1 MEHNKLRAYKRVH
14 YYRQEITGF
23 IIKLFSA
30 KKYLKKQQQQKKTK
44 TNKTKKTRIM

>member
-30 KKYLKKQQQQKKTK
+30 KKYLKKKNNKKTK
-44 TNKTKKTRIM
+44 TNKTKKT

>member
-30 KKYLKKQQQQKKTK
+30 KNIKKTKKNNNNKKPK
-44 TNKTKKTRIM
+44 TNKTEKT

>member
-30 KKYLKKQQQQKKTK
+30 KKYLKNTI
-44 TNKTKKTRIM
+44 TTKKPKQIKPKKHE